1 MDALRNMPDSNDAT
15 DSERASDASKDA
27 TAAVTTGIVPPAA
40 SAVTPDT
47 ADVTDGPVGPVPYAP
62 EGWTW
67 ERLMDE
73 ALAEARLAQAE
84 GEVPV
89 GAVVV
94 DKAGRIIGRGH
105 NRCLRDND
113 PSAHAEM
120 VALRMAATTTAN
132 YRLGGTFLVVTLEP
146 CLMCA
151 GAIVHARVEGV
162 VYGAEDPKAG
172 AVTSCLEAFEQPF
185 LNHRPWHMGGV
196 RRRACTA
203 ILKDFFNGRRT
214 D

>member
-15 DSERASDASKDA
+15 DSERASGASKDA

-67 ERLMDE
+67 ERLMDA

-146 CLMCA
+146 CLRMGIKIEGGCMQFTMGTTCA
-151 GAIVHARVEGV
+151 GGR
-162 VYGAEDPKAG
+162 
-172 AVTSCLEAFEQPF
+172 
-185 LNHRPWHMGGV
+185 GGRNSV
-196 RRRACTA
+196 LHELATQ
-203 ILKDFFNGRRT
+203 GS
-214 D
+214 

>member
-1 MDALRNMPDSNDAT
+1 MPDSNDAT
-15 DSERASDASKDA
+15 DSERPGGMSRDSTATVTT
-27 TAAVTTGIVPPAA
+27 TAADAAASTDTTG
-40 SAVTPDT
+40 T
-47 ADVTDGPVGPVPYAP
+47 ADIADGPVGPVPYAP

-73 ALAEARLAQAE
+73 ALVEARLAQAE

-94 DKAGRIIGRGH
+94 DKAGRIISRGH

-120 VALRMAATTTAN
+120 VALRMAASTTAN

-162 VYGAEDPKAG
+162 VYGAEDAKAG

-203 ILKDFFNGRRT
+203 ILKDFFNERRT